1 MSSESSQLNPP
12 RHEWVIAAGDLPPQR
27 LEKFLQQKLPGLSRR
42 NIQAL
47 IREGLVLVDHRTTD
61 KGYRLQAGNHLN
73 LRLPGPVEAAPVP
86 EPALNPTIIYQDR
99 DLIVVDKPALVPSH
113 PLSPFE
119 TGTLANGLV
128 ARFPELVGVGEKP
141 LEAGLVHR
149 LDTGTSGILVAGRN
163 LAAWSQLKLDLTGRL
178 WIKKYL
184 ALVTGNME
192 PKVVTLP
199 LAHHPRDQRRMVG
212 LKDRKAP
219 HRGRI
224 FPAE

>member
-47 IREGLVLVDHRTTD
+47 IMEGLVLVDHRTTD
-61 KGYRLQAGNHLN
+61 KGYRLQAGNHLKI
-73 LRLPGPVEAAPVP
+73 RLPGPVEAAPVP

-99 DLIVVDKPALVPSH
+99 DLIVVDKPALVPTH

-128 ARFPELVGVGEKP
+128 ARFPNWSVLEKNHWRRA
-141 LEAGLVHR
+141 LSIAWTRGLP
-149 LDTGTSGILVAGRN
+149 GS
-163 LAAWSQLKLDLTGRL
+163 WS
-178 WIKKYL
+178 
-184 ALVTGNME
+184 
-192 PKVVTLP
+192 
-199 LAHHPRDQRRMVG
+199 
-212 LKDRKAP
+212 
-219 HRGRI
+219 
-224 FPAE
+224 PAETSRPGLN